1 MRKRTG
7 KKATEGEAGN
17 EVTQW
22 TVPLPIHES
31 SPMKQL
37 TAIHAETTGMK
48 DSTAVLAAQT
58 ITSILSLS
66 PGLMGSMM
74 GMSTFAVNTIVT
86 NMRGP
91 DFALYQCGA
100 QMLVA
105 RPIVPLNGGLGV
117 VIGVLSYNNTISFG
131 LSGDPAIMEDL
142 EEFRE
147 MLENSFH
154 ALVKAAGASKQKE
167 AKKAA
172 PKKAAASKKAGTRKA
187 APKKAAAKKKPAA
200 RKVAPKKAAAKK
212 KPAARKAAP
221 KKAAASKTTAAR
233 KAAPKKAVAKKKAAT
248 TRKKGSKARI
258 LH

>member
-1 MRKRTG
+1 
-7 KKATEGEAGN
+7 
-17 EVTQW
+17 
-22 TVPLPIHES
+22 
-31 SPMKQL
+31 
-37 TAIHAETTGMK
+37 
-48 DSTAVLAAQT
+48 
-58 ITSILSLS
+58 
-66 PGLMGSMM
+66 MGSMM

-142 EEFRE
+142 GEFRE
-147 MLENSFH
+147 MLEKSFH
-154 ALVKAAGASKQKE
+154 ALVKAAGASKQKQ

-172 PKKAAASKKAGTRKA
+172 PKTPAARKKPATRKA
-187 APKKAAAKKKPAA
+187 APKKAAAKKKPTT
-200 RKVAPKKAAAKK
+200 RKAAPKKAAAKK

-221 KKAAASKTTAAR
+221 KKAAAKKKPAAR
-233 KAAPKKAVAKKKAAT
+233 KAVPRKAVPLKKKPAAKKKAAK
-248 TRKKGSKARI
+248 TRKKSSQARI

>member
-1 MRKRTG
+1 M
-7 KKATEGEAGN
+7 GN
-17 EVTQW
+17 EITQW
-22 TVPLPIHES
+22 TVPLPIHEA

-37 TAIHAETTGMK
+37 AAIHAETTAMK

-74 GMSTFAVNTIVT
+74 GMSTYAVNTVVT

-100 QMLVA
+100 RMLVA

-117 VIGVLSYNNTISFG
+117 VVGVLSYDNTISFG

-142 EEFRE
+142 VEFRE
-147 MLENSFH
+147 MLEKSYR
-154 ALVKAAGASKQKE
+154 ALVTAASKPKRKRAQ
-167 AKKAA
+167 KAA
-172 PKKAAASKKAGTRKA
+172 PKKAGASRKTVARKKNSTV
-187 APKKAAAKKKPAA
+187 KKPAA
-200 RKVAPKKAAAKK
+200 RKKPTARK
-212 KPAARKAAP
+212 KPAAAGKSRGE
-221 KKAAASKTTAAR
+221 SR
-233 KAAPKKAVAKKKAAT
+233 V
-248 TRKKGSKARI
+248 